1 MLVVVTLFVRQ
12 LLKGSLLAQSHC
24 VSMGG
29 VLLLALGC
37 SKGARSMDAVGLSDS
52 GNASDEAGVCGGM
65 SDARIPANHRPAGGP
80 ACPNDRA
87 PAGLPASCTPDSG
100 VTPQGDCQQDFD
112 CSAGTNG
119 RCVQLRGCYMVCS
132 YDECF
137 HDSDCA
143 GNVPCQC
150 RGSASSTAANI
161 CLVNSNCRVDND
173 CGPGGYCSPSQLDGC
188 IRMCTVPCGSE
199 SHCYEGTTE
208 VPCSCSQS
216 CGAGYFCHT
225 ASDTCVNDCECNE
238 ADSACTHQPDTGWA
252 CIPCGIVF

>member
-1 MLVVVTLFVRQ
+1 MARNHCFSNGCVLF
-12 LLKGSLLAQSHC
+12 LAQACSN
-24 VSMGG
+24 GG
-29 VLLLALGC
+29 H
-37 SKGARSMDAVGLSDS
+37 SGAAPGLTDS
-52 GNASDEAGVCGGM
+52 GKVPDEAGACG
-65 SDARIPANHRPAGGP
+65 SVSNARIPANHRAEEGS

-87 PAGLPASCTPDSG
+87 PAGIPASCAPDSG
-100 VTPQGDCQQDFD
+100 VTPRGDCQQDSD
-112 CSAGTNG
+112 CNAGTNG
-119 RCVQLRGCYMVCS
+119 RCVQLRGCYMACS

-188 IRMCTVPCGSE
+188 IRMCNVPCGSE

-208 VPCSCSQS
+208 VPCWCGQS
-216 CGAGYFCHT
+216 CGGGYFCHRQ
-225 ASDTCVNDCECNE
+225 A
-238 ADSACTHQPDTGWA
+238 THA
-252 CIPCGIVF
+252 